1 MLKKAPKAIFNFI
14 NENKIKNATNT
25 TNDAIEKL
33 YFEKHNR
40 KSQTP
45 RTDLIVGDMVVV
57 LEGRYTGSKVI
68 FLKQTNNNMAIVS
81 GVKEINDI
89 GIFKINE
96 RYLFKLSVNIG
107 NISTDNIT
115 DDVYESKLNEKIDD
129 KKKATINEAINNMLI
144 ASISKI
150 DFLKGYMVEP
160 FQVNREVEF
169 YSQKY

>member
-1 MLKKAPKAIFNFI
+1 
-14 NENKIKNATNT
+14 
-25 TNDAIEKL
+25 
-33 YFEKHNR
+33 
-40 KSQTP
+40 
-45 RTDLIVGDMVVV
+45 MVVV

-129 KKKATINEAINNMLI
+129 EKKATINEAINNMLI